1 MRSSPPRRTRMPVFT
16 YLLYL
21 FAATLLLSGVTL
33 SQYVASDFGGDSARV
48 IKIGEL
54 TIEESGNGAG
64 GDRWIL
70 TPGVDVTKRAT
81 VKFDGSEAA
90 CYVFLK
96 INAPGWSHTDEQ
108 THHFFYMP
116 SGSSA
121 ELLAW
126 DVTSSPD
133 GWTYLRQDGDDCI
146 FYTVLAPNTSLSREI
161 VANGGKITVNPA
173 IRRSQLTALPQNLT
187 FTAIAV
193 QYDGFG
199 NDLPADH
206 TAADHA
212 VAAWNAVGG
221 K

>member
-1 MRSSPPRRTRMPVFT
+1 MRTKSPRRTRIPVFT

-21 FAATLLLSGVTL
+21 FVATLLLSGVTL
-33 SQYVASDFGGDSARV
+33 SKYVASHSGGDSARV

-54 TIEESGNGAG
+54 TIEESGNGI
-64 GDRWIL
+64 DDHWIL
-70 TPGVDVTKRAT
+70 TPGVNVTKRAT
-81 VKFDGSEAA
+81 VKFEGSEAA

-96 INAPGWSHTDEQ
+96 ISAPGWNHTDQQ
-108 THHFFYMP
+108 THHFFYTP
-116 SGSSA
+116 SESSE

-133 GWTYLRQDGDDCI
+133 GWTYLQSDGDAYI

-161 VANGGKITVNPA
+161 VANDGRITVSPA
-173 IRRSQLTALPQNLT
+173 LRRSQLTALPQNLT
-187 FTAIAV
+187 FTAVAV

-199 NDLPADH
+199 RDLPADH
-206 TAADHA
+206 TDADHA
-212 VAAWNAVGG
+212 AAAWNSVGG